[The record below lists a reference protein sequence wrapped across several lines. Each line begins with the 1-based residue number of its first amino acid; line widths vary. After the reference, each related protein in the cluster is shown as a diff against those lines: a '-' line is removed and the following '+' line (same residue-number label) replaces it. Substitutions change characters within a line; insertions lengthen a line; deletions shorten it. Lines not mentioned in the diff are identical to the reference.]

1 MNAMR
6 LNGGGIESHSSQDDE
21 NAEDL
26 DEPEVD
32 EVDDDK
38 LLHEVV
44 AAISSVFTGKDE
56 KHISSLLALMA
67 LCFGT
72 DTRSG
77 LTFGL
82 ASNRQIAGLVFNRGN
97 SDMLVALK
105 KCSTSCN
112 VKLPDASVQRC
123 SEEDL
128 NESITTALK
137 APELR
142 VLKASMNK
150 YVMLCGLCE
159 CILFVIGVL
168 LCTSV
173 YYSCRRFRHRYDN
186 KFRNYV
192 DGILG
197 GGVKLLTRIGDID
210 EHLGPDMSLLVEQ
223 YRAMFGEESLS
234 ENGGVVD
241 ILSVLK
247 LGTVE
252 SLNFSVYKIITG

>member
-6 LNGGGIESHSSQDDE
+6 LNGEGIESHSSQDDE

-26 DEPEVD
+26 DEPEVH

-38 LLHEVV
+38 LLHDVV
-44 AAISSVFTGKDE
+44 AAISSVFNEKDK
-56 KHISSLLALMA
+56 KHFSSLLALMA

-77 LTFGL
+77 LTFCL

-97 SDMLVALK
+97 ADMLVALK

-142 VLKASMNK
+142 VLKESMNT
-150 YVMLCGLCE
+150 YVTLCVLPVCE
-159 CILFVIGVL
+159 CILHVIVVILCTTCVL
-168 LCTSV
+168 LS
-173 YYSCRRFRHRYDN
+173 
-186 KFRNYV
+186 
-192 DGILG
+192 
-197 GGVKLLTRIGDID
+197 
-210 EHLGPDMSLLVEQ
+210 
-223 YRAMFGEESLS
+223 
-234 ENGGVVD
+234 
-241 ILSVLK
+241 
-247 LGTVE
+247 
-252 SLNFSVYKIITG
+252 